1 MEENI
6 ININDINIKLEKL
19 SKRYEVL
26 EEKNSEYEK
35 RIKRNEDT
43 IINLNKQLL
52 FVRQEYKKQ
61 INELKKNELKL
72 KDIIINEEEKK
83 YNIKSLYAEIE
94 KLVKLKLDDFKFS
107 ILEYLGKTPTEG
119 NNEKIIKY
127 QGRTLL
133 DKYENHL
140 FNIFFDQNKN
150 ISLVDIS
157 KLRKLTAAIL
167 IKYNDKEYPLE
178 SVKLLLEKNVNK
190 NVDEFTQMNIDLKR
204 TKIFEVIEDVK
215 LKNIDKINK
224 DEFMKKFKE
233 KYGILNDDIS
243 EKELKYEIEY
253 RNYNEGEIIKI
264 ILERLGY
271 LKFK

>member
-1 MEENI
+1 MEENK

>member
-43 IINLNKQLL
+43 IVNLNKQLL

-140 FNIFFDQNKN
+140 FNIFFDKNKN

-215 LKNIDKINK
+215 LIFYK
-224 DEFMKKFKE
+224 KKFV
-233 KYGILNDDIS
+233 
-243 EKELKYEIEY
+243 
-253 RNYNEGEIIKI
+253 
-264 ILERLGY
+264 
-271 LKFK
+271 F

>member
-1 MEENI
+1 MEENE

-19 SKRYEVL
+19 SERCKLL
-26 EEKNSEYEK
+26 ETKNNEYEN

-43 IINLNKQLL
+43 IINLNKQLS
-52 FVRQEYKKQ
+52 FVRKEYKEAINKLK
-61 INELKKNELKL
+61 INELKF
-72 KDIIINEEEKK
+72 KDVIINEVEKEF
-83 YNIKSLYAEIE
+83 NIKSLYAEIE
-94 KLVKLKLDDFKFS
+94 KLVKLKLEEFKFS
-107 ILEYLGKTPTEG
+107 MLEYLGKTPTKG

-127 QGRTLL
+127 QGGTLL
-133 DKYENHL
+133 EKFENHL
-140 FNIFFDQNKN
+140 FNIFFDQNQN

-167 IKYNDKEYPLE
+167 IKCDNKEYPLE
-178 SVKLLLEKNVNK
+178 LVKLFLEKNVNK

-204 TKIFEVIEDVK
+204 SKIFEAIEDVK
-215 LKNIDKINK
+215 LKNIDEINK
-224 DEFMKKFKE
+224 DEFVKKFKE

-243 EKELKYEIEY
+243 EKDLKHEIEY
-253 RNYNEGEIIKI
+253 RNYDEDEIIKI